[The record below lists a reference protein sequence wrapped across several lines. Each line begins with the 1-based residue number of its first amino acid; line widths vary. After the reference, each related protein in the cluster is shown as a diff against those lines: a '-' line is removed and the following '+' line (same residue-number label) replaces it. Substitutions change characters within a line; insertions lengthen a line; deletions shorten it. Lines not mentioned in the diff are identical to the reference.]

1 MLHLKELSY
10 QCHAC
15 QQVMLIS
22 KNSVT
27 IARNTNPQFHFTQPD
42 ICPRKRKC
50 HFLLQNIIGDLSRKK
65 TSRIIYFSLSVTKA
79 LCSSRNNVWRSYD
92 KKTKMFLMSWHQIK
106 FPPNKRNSKPCREPP
121 ANFAWFFLWMD
132 SYKKNSW
139 YCWCNILSYWSSKQ
153 YLWKIMYVYV
163 NSWSVFLLC
172 RSVFHHWQ
180 GNYRSVHMHEEI

>member
-1 MLHLKELSY
+1 MLVNNWCYFPKIQWQLRVI
-10 QCHAC
+10 Q
-15 QQVMLIS
+15 I
-22 KNSVT
+22 
-27 IARNTNPQFHFTQPD
+27 RN
-42 ICPRKRKC
+42 
-50 HFLLQNIIGDLSRKK
+50 FLLPSQISAHAKESAILYCKNITGDLSRKK

-106 FPPNKRNSKPCREPP
+106 FPPNKRHSKPCREPP

-132 SYKKNSW
+132 SYKKSSW
-139 YCWCNILSYWSSKQ
+139 YCWCNILSYWGSKQ

-172 RSVFHHWQ
+172 HTIFHHWQ